1 MAYGDT
7 KASAAVNITADAGYG
22 SYEEKIMRT
31 SLAEFSQLQTYRA
44 VFAEQWEEVAQIV
57 DPPNRN
63 TFYYG
68 NYNFPGLKKSD
79 RQVDASAMQALDRF
93 SSILDSLLTPRNM
106 TWHML
111 GSESDYVMK
120 NREARLWFEKA
131 TRILFRYRYAPIAN
145 FAANNQNIFHNL
157 GAYGTANMFV
167 DQAVN
172 EADVPLQALR
182 YKSIPLGQMFLKE
195 NHQGLINGFCRW
207 YRMTPCQAHDQFGDA
222 TPRLLMEQAQKY
234 SQQPYDFLHR
244 VCARDEYDPK
254 RMDSKGMPFA
264 SYHICLSTNEFIKE
278 SGYRQF
284 PLACSRYIQRPDEV
298 YGFSPAM
305 QVLPSIK
312 TLNAQKRDFLTQGH
326 RAASPVYLTEDDG
339 IINWN
344 MRPGAFNAG
353 GMKDGK
359 RTIDILPT
367 GQIQISEQMMEAE
380 KAIIDGAFLVDLF
393 KILLADPKVFSATQ
407 IVEMVS
413 QRGILIAPVVGRQ
426 QSEYL
431 GQMIMRELA
440 LLESMHVLPPL
451 PGIIREARGT
461 GQIIYTSPLARDM
474 RANEVAGFNRTLE
487 TALAVTNA
495 TQDPSPLD
503 AFNFDKAIPA
513 IAKINGMP
521 ESWQASDQEIAQKR
535 AARQKAAQVQA
546 QIQSAPGQA
555 AMLNARA
562 KANGGRLPPEAQ
574 TQAPLPAP
582 GAQ

>member
-1 MAYGDT
+1 MAYD
-7 KASAAVNITADAGYG
+7 AVNVVKN
-22 SYEEKIMRT
+22 SFNSREEQICGESK
-31 SLAEFSQLQTYRA
+31 AEFSQLQTYRA
-44 VFAEQWEEVAQIV
+44 VFAEQWEEIAQIV

-111 GSESDYVMK
+111 GSEADYVMK
-120 NREARLWFEKA
+120 NRDARLYFEEV
-131 TRILFRYRYAPIAN
+131 TRILFRHRYAPIAN
-145 FAANNQNIFHNL
+145 FAANNQSIFHYL
-157 GAYGTANMFV
+157 GAYGTGNMFV

-172 EADVPLQALR
+172 EAGVPLQALR
-182 YKSIPLGQMFLKE
+182 YKSLPLGQMFLRE

-207 YRMTPCQAHDQFGDA
+207 YRMTPLQAVDKFGGK

-244 VCARDEYDPK
+244 VCARSEYNP
-254 RMDSKGMPFA
+254 RSLHSKDMPFA
-264 SYHICLSTNEFIKE
+264 SYNICLSTNEFISE
-278 SGYRQF
+278 GGYRQF

-339 IINWN
+339 IMTWN
-344 MRPGAFNAG
+344 MRPGSFNAG
-353 GMKDGK
+353 GMRDGK
-359 RTIDILPT
+359 RTIDMLPT
-367 GQIQISEQMMEAE
+367 GNIQISEQMMEAE

-393 KILLADPKVFSATQ
+393 KILLADPKVFTATQ

-431 GQMIMRELA
+431 GQMILRELA
-440 LLESMHVLPPL
+440 LLESMHMLPPM
-451 PGIIREARGT
+451 PGIVAEARGT

-474 RANEVAGFNRTLE
+474 RASEVAGFNRSLE
-487 TALAVTNA
+487 TALAITNA

-503 AFNFDKAIPA
+503 NFNFDKALPSIM
-513 IAKINGMP
+513 KINGMP
-521 ESWQASDQEIAQKR
+521 ESWQASDQEKAQKR
-535 AARQKAAQVQA
+535 NARAQAAAMQA
-546 QIQSAPGQA
+546 QREAAAGQA
-555 AMLNARA
+555 AMENAKT
-562 KANGGRLPPEAQ
+562 KAVQAGRLPPEAQ

-582 GAQ
+582 SAQ